1 MMNEAKEFQIQE
13 PELDVY
19 LGEYAICT
27 IYGTNHTGIML
38 NMDANET
45 VTLFYGR
52 TDAPE
57 LIQELDSAMSGEQA
71 ILEDAGV

>member
-1 MMNEAKEFQIQE
+1 MAEAKEFKIEE

-27 IYGTNHTGIML
+27 IYGARHTGIML
-38 NMDANET
+38 NMDTNET

-52 TDAPE
+52 TDATE
-57 LIQELDSAMSGEQA
+57 LIQDIASTMGEEPVV
-71 ILEDAGV
+71 LEDAGV